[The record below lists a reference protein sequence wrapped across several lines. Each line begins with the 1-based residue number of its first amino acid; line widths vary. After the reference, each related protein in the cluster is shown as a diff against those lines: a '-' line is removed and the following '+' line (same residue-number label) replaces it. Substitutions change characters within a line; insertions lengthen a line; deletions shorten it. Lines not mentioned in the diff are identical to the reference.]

1 MHRPLEQRRPAR
13 RQLIRRKGVES
24 MTDEAEIRQAVEE
37 FVVAYNA
44 GNLDGMTNIFAD
56 DLVDMS
62 AGDPTRTG
70 EAAKRQFLSRVSKTH
85 SNFNP
90 TLTIHIDELR
100 VAGEWAFQRGSLSV
114 SLVPKGGGPIS
125 FIKQR
130 YLEIWRRNLQG
141 KWKIAIEMDNSN
153 EV

>member
-1 MHRPLEQRRPAR
+1 MAAAHWEP
-13 RQLIRRKGVES
+13 IRREGVDSVSDES
-24 MTDEAEIRQAVEE
+24 EIRRAVEE

-44 GNLDGMTNIFAD
+44 GKLDDIVNIFAD

-85 SNFNP
+85 SNFKP

-114 SLVPKGGGPIS
+114 SLVPKEGGPTS

-141 KWKIAIEMDNSN
+141 KWKIAIEMDNSA
-153 EV
+153 EA